1 MFINP
6 DICCTANFFKTL
18 AASYLNNISCVFID
32 VCSSCSFLALNWNKK
47 MQIDYRMDP
56 QNKKHRESEEKEWEN
71 PVNPALT
78 TDERDK
84 EQLLRQYK
92 EAKRRK
98 DNLTTEET
106 DTKK

>member
-1 MFINP
+1 
-6 DICCTANFFKTL
+6 
-18 AASYLNNISCVFID
+18 
-32 VCSSCSFLALNWNKK
+32 
-47 MQIDYRMDP
+47 MQYRMAIE
-56 QNKKHRESEEKEWEN
+56 NKKHRENEEKEWDN

-106 DTKK
+106 KTDNKNKFNQTLTKK